1 MASLT
6 LFNDQPYSEQEVE
19 DKVDAR
25 QIEQQLQRNRGQLG
39 AELRII
45 ITQKEMSLCSAG
57 AHLN

>member
-45 ITQKEMSLCSAG
+45 ITQKEMFLCSAG